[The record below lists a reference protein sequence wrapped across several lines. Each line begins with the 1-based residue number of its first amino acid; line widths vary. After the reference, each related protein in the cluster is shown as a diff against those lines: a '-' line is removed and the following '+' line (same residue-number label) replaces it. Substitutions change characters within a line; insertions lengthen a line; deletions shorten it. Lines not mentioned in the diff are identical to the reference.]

1 MIFRYFRANITSN
14 RKLEKEV
21 QAQTIKVDIMSGY
34 LRDII
39 WRDKYTSFK
48 SKIRIYK
55 ICMRPVMTYANE
67 TRAGITK
74 SITKPTI
81 KPLPIKKNGNEDFE
95 VRHWQHFAE

>member
-1 MIFRYFRANITSN
+1 MIFRYLGANITSN

-21 QAQTIKVDIMSGY
+21 QVQIKVDIMSGY

-55 ICMRPVMTYANE
+55 TCMRPVMTYANE

-81 KPLPIKKNGNEDFE
+81 KPLPIKKNGNENLE
-95 VRHWQHFAE
+95 VCHWQHFAE